1 MMKALTDTHTTN
13 LYDLFETVYNEVT
26 NEEEDLVPSV
36 VMHMINTGKIK
47 LLCKDE
53 VCSNFLN

>member
-1 MMKALTDTHTTN
+1 MNTLTDTTTTS
-13 LYDLFETVYNEVT
+13 LYDLFETVYNEVES
-26 NEEEDLVPSV
+26 EEENLVPSV
-36 VMHMINTGKIK
+36 VIHMIDTGRIK